1 MAGFPRPAGNPGTAG
16 GLLTPCGCPFI
27 LNTESEVPLLGRN
40 VMAGWDEQLAELEAE
55 FPGWHV
61 WRSNAGRWWATRTG
75 SVLRREDLGT
85 GRVMTVDADD
95 ASSLRSQLLTQIQ
108 LDREVMG

>member
-1 MAGFPRPAGNPGTAG
+1 
-16 GLLTPCGCPFI
+16 
-27 LNTESEVPLLGRN
+27 
-40 VMAGWDEQLAELEAE
+40 MAGWDEQLAEFEAE

-95 ASSLRSQLLTQIQ
+95 ASSLHSQLLTQIR